1 VLSFRQLRRGEI
13 ITIMLYLAGFLALLT
28 GQFGQPTNLGFAVFL
43 GGLCLASANKKEMPS
58 ETERL
63 EPAPALPQMARR
75 SRYAEQLHHSS
86 AAPRDSDDSA
96 DW

>member
-1 VLSFRQLRRGEI
+1 
-13 ITIMLYLAGFLALLT
+13 MLYLAGFLALLT

-43 GGLCLASANKKEMPS
+43 GGLCLASANKKQMPS

-63 EPAPALPQMARR
+63 EPAPARAQMARR